1 MNKVILMGNLG
12 QDPDTRYMPDGRAVT
27 QISVATNRSWK
38 DKQSGEQK
46 DETSWHRCVA
56 YGPQAETIAEHFT
69 KGRKILIEGR
79 IKYGDYEKDGI
90 KMYTTDIVIDRFEFV
105 EKKGGNRPPHPADR
119 PNSDAPSA
127 GTQEPPTA
135 GAAGA
140 GQGQTG
146 DPDDPGASEEDFD
159 DDIPF

>member
-79 IKYGDYEKDGI
+79 IKYGSYEKDGV

-119 PNSDAPSA
+119 DQDGMPPQSRTDADDSK
-127 GTQEPPTA
+127 PPP
-135 GAAGA
+135 
-140 GQGQTG
+140 
-146 DPDDPGASEEDFD
+146 DDHDDPGPNEEDFD

>member
-1 MNKVILMGNLG
+1 MGNLG
-12 QDPDTRYMPDGRAVT
+12 QDPDTRYMPSGTALT

-56 YGPQAETIAEHFT
+56 YGKTAETIAEHFT

-79 IKYGDYEKDGI
+79 LKYGSYEKDGI
-90 KMYTTDIVIDRFEFV
+90 TRYTTDIVIDRFEFV
-105 EKKGGNRPPHPADR
+105 EKKGGDRDPHAADR
-119 PNSDAPSA
+119 DQDGMPPRSRTDADDS
-127 GTQEPPTA
+127 EPPRSD
-135 GAAGA
+135 
-140 GQGQTG
+140 G
-146 DPDDPGASEEDFD
+146 DPGPSDEDFD

>member
-12 QDPDTRYMPDGRAVT
+12 QDPDTRYMPSGTALT

-38 DKQSGEQK
+38 DKQTGETK

-56 YGPQAETIAEHFT
+56 YGKQAETIQKHFT

-79 IKYGDYEKDGI
+79 LKYGSYEKDGVTR
-90 KMYTTDIVIDRFEFV
+90 YSTDIVIDRFEFV
-105 EKKGGNRPPHPADR
+105 EKKEGGDRPPHPADR
-119 PNSDAPSA
+119 DQDGMPSQSRQEA
-127 GTQEPPTA
+127 DDREPPPGDRA
-135 GAAGA
+135 D
-140 GQGQTG
+140 TG
-146 DPDDPGASEEDFD
+146 PTEEDFD

>member
-12 QDPDTRYMPDGRAVT
+12 QDPDTRYMPSGTALT

-38 DKQSGEQK
+38 DKQTGEQK

-56 YGPQAETIAEHFT
+56 YGKQAETIQKHFT

-79 IKYGDYEKDGI
+79 LKYGSYEKDGVTR
-90 KMYTTDIVIDRFEFV
+90 YTTDIVIDRFEFV
-105 EKKGGNRPPHPADR
+105 EKKSGDRPPHASERDQDGIPPQSRTDADD
-119 PNSDAPSA
+119 SK
-127 GTQEPPTA
+127 PPPDDRA
-135 GAAGA
+135 DP
-140 GQGQTG
+140 GQT
-146 DPDDPGASEEDFD
+146 EEDFD